1 MRTMMKTLKATTL
14 LVFLLVASNVF
25 GQLKVVR
32 FGMKGGVNLPQQT
45 LSLNDINSIVN
56 DQTYDI
62 SNIQTEF
69 SDGFNI
75 GMITRVSL
83 PLIPVY
89 VHGEAL
95 YTQFDETIAITDGG
109 TDFTINSTVQR
120 LDFPISAGAKIGPAF
135 AGLGATPS
143 IPFANRS
150 DLWTPDVDANFTWG
164 WHIHAGIKLWRILG
178 EVKYES
184 GFGMLA
190 GNVNYNYN
198 DTDYQFELDQRRAQ
212 LVVSLAYF
220 FQ

>member
-1 MRTMMKTLKATTL
+1 MKTLKATTL
-14 LVFLLVASNVF
+14 LVFFLAASNVF

-32 FGMKGGVNLPQQT
+32 FGMKGGMNLPQQT
-45 LSLNDINSIVN
+45 LSLNDINNIVN

-109 TDFTINSTVQR
+109 NDFTINSTVQR

>member
-1 MRTMMKTLKATTL
+1 MKTLKATTL
-14 LVFLLVASNVF
+14 LVFLLVASNAF

-45 LSLNDINSIVN
+45 LSLNDIYSIVN

-69 SDGFNI
+69 SDGVNF

-95 YTQFDETIAITDGG
+95 YTQFDEIIAITDGG
-109 TDFTINSTVQR
+109 IDFNINSTVQR

-135 AGLGATPS
+135 AGVGATPS

-150 DLWTPDVDANFTWG
+150 DLWTADVDANFTWG
-164 WHIHAGIKLWRILG
+164 WHIHAGVKLWRILG
-178 EVKYES
+178 EFKYES

-212 LVVSLAYF
+212 MVISLAYLF
-220 FQ
+220 K

>member
-1 MRTMMKTLKATTL
+1 MKTLKTTTL
-14 LVFLLVASNVF
+14 LVFLLAASNVF

-45 LSLNDINSIVN
+45 LSLNDINNIVN

-120 LDFPISAGAKIGPAF
+120 LDFPISAGAKVGPAF

>member
-1 MRTMMKTLKATTL
+1 MMKTLKATTL
-14 LVFLLVASNVF
+14 LVFLMAASNVF

>member
-1 MRTMMKTLKATTL
+1 MKTLKATTL
-14 LVFLLVASNVF
+14 LVFLLVASNAF

-45 LSLNDINSIVN
+45 LSLNDIYSIVN

-69 SDGFNI
+69 SDGVNF

-95 YTQFDETIAITDGG
+95 YTQFDEIIAITDGG
-109 TDFTINSTVQR
+109 IDFNINSTVQR

-135 AGLGATPS
+135 AGVGATPS

-150 DLWTPDVDANFTWG
+150 DLWTADVDANFTWG
-164 WHIHAGIKLWRILG
+164 WHIHAGVKLWRILG
-178 EVKYES
+178 EFKYES

-212 LVVSLAYF
+212 LVISLAYLF
-220 FQ
+220 K

>member
-1 MRTMMKTLKATTL
+1 MKTLKATTL

-75 GMITRVSL
+75 GLITRVSL

-143 IPFANRS
+143 IPFATRS

>member
-1 MRTMMKTLKATTL
+1 MMKTLKATTL
-14 LVFLLVASNVF
+14 LVFLLAASNVF

-45 LSLNDINSIVN
+45 LSLNDINNIVN

-83 PLIPVY
+83 PLIPAY

-109 TDFTINSTVQR
+109 NDFTINSTVQR
-120 LDFPISAGAKIGPAF
+120 LDFPISAGAKVGPAF

>member
-1 MRTMMKTLKATTL
+1 MKTLKATTL
-14 LVFLLVASNVF
+14 LVFLLAASNVF
-25 GQLKVVR
+25 GQLKVIR
-32 FGMKGGVNLPQQT
+32 FGMKGGVNIPQQT

-109 TDFTINSTVQR
+109 NDFTINSTVQR
-120 LDFPISAGAKIGPAF
+120 LDFPISAGAKVGPAF

>member
-1 MRTMMKTLKATTL
+1 MKTLKIYLLLALLSITTGM
-14 LVFLLVASNVF
+14 S
-25 GQLKVVR
+25 GQIKIIR
-32 FGMKGGVNLPQQT
+32 FGVKGGMNLPQQS
-45 LSLNDINSIVN
+45 LSLNDINDIVN
-56 DQTYDI
+56 NQTYDI

-69 SDGFNI
+69 SDGFNF
-75 GMITRVSL
+75 GMITRISL

-109 TDFTINSTVQR
+109 SEFTINSTVQR

-150 DLWTPDVDANFTWG
+150 DLWTADVDANFTWG
-164 WHIHAGIKLWRILG
+164 WHIHAGIKLWRLLG
-178 EVKYES
+178 EIKYES

-190 GNVNYNYN
+190 GNVNYDYN
-198 DTDYQFELDQRRAQ
+198 GTDYQFELDRRRAQ

-220 FQ
+220 FK

>member
-1 MRTMMKTLKATTL
+1 MKTLKIYLLLALLSITTGM
-14 LVFLLVASNVF
+14 S
-25 GQLKVVR
+25 GQIKIIR
-32 FGMKGGVNLPQQT
+32 FGVKSGMNLPQQT
-45 LSLNDINSIVN
+45 LSLNDINDIVN
-56 DQTYDI
+56 NQTYDI

-69 SDGFNI
+69 SDGFNFGI
-75 GMITRVSL
+75 ITRISL

-109 TDFTINSTVQR
+109 SEFTINSTVQR

-150 DLWTPDVDANFTWG
+150 DLWTADVDANFTWG
-164 WHIHAGIKLWRILG
+164 WHIHAGIKLWRLLG

-190 GNVNYNYN
+190 GNVNYDYN
-198 DTDYQFELDQRRAQ
+198 GTDYQFELDRRRAQ

-220 FQ
+220 FK

>member
-1 MRTMMKTLKATTL
+1 MKTLKIYLLLALLTITTGM
-14 LVFLLVASNVF
+14 S
-25 GQLKVVR
+25 GQIKIIR
-32 FGMKGGVNLPQQT
+32 FGVKGGMNLPQQT
-45 LSLNDINSIVN
+45 LSLNDINDIVN
-56 DQTYDI
+56 NQTYDI

-69 SDGFNI
+69 SDGFNF
-75 GMITRVSL
+75 GMITRISL

-109 TDFTINSTVQR
+109 SEFTINSTVQR

-150 DLWTPDVDANFTWG
+150 DLWTADVDANFTWG
-164 WHIHAGIKLWRILG
+164 WHIHAGIKLWRLLG

-190 GNVNYNYN
+190 GNVNYDYN
-198 DTDYQFELDQRRAQ
+198 GTDYQFELDRRRAQ

-220 FQ
+220 FK

>member
-1 MRTMMKTLKATTL
+1 MKTLKATTL
-14 LVFLLVASNVF
+14 LVFLLAASNVF

-45 LSLNDINSIVN
+45 LSLNDINNIVN

-120 LDFPISAGAKIGPAF
+120 LDFPISAGAKVGPAF

-190 GNVNYNYN
+190 GNVNYDYN

>member
-1 MRTMMKTLKATTL
+1 MKTLKIYLLLALLSITTGM
-14 LVFLLVASNVF
+14 S
-25 GQLKVVR
+25 GQIKIIR
-32 FGMKGGVNLPQQT
+32 FGVKGGMNLPQQS
-45 LSLNDINSIVN
+45 LSLNDINDIVN
-56 DQTYDI
+56 NQTYDI

-69 SDGFNI
+69 SDGFNF
-75 GMITRVSL
+75 GMITRISL

-95 YTQFDETIAITDGG
+95 YTQFDETIAIIDGG
-109 TDFTINSTVQR
+109 SEFTINSTVQR

-150 DLWTPDVDANFTWG
+150 DLWTADVDANFTWG
-164 WHIHAGIKLWRILG
+164 WHIHAGIKLWRLLG
-178 EVKYES
+178 EIKYES

-190 GNVNYNYN
+190 GNVNYDYN
-198 DTDYQFELDQRRAQ
+198 GTDYQFELDRRRAQ

-220 FQ
+220 FK

>member
-1 MRTMMKTLKATTL
+1 MKTLKATTL
-14 LVFLLVASNVF
+14 LVFLLAASNVF

-109 TDFTINSTVQR
+109 NDFTINSTVQR
-120 LDFPISAGAKIGPAF
+120 LDFPISAGAKVGPAF

-150 DLWTPDVDANFTWG
+150 DLWTTDVDANFTWG

>member
-1 MRTMMKTLKATTL
+1 MKTLKATTL
-14 LVFLLVASNVF
+14 LVFLLAASNVF

-109 TDFTINSTVQR
+109 NDFTINSTVQR
-120 LDFPISAGAKIGPAF
+120 LDFPISAGAKVGPAF

>member
-1 MRTMMKTLKATTL
+1 MKTLKATTL
-14 LVFLLVASNVF
+14 LVFLLAASNVF
-25 GQLKVVR
+25 GQLKVIR
-32 FGMKGGVNLPQQT
+32 LGMKGGVNLPQQT

-109 TDFTINSTVQR
+109 NDFTINSTVQR
-120 LDFPISAGAKIGPAF
+120 LDFPISAGAKVGPAF

>member
-1 MRTMMKTLKATTL
+1 MKTLKATTL
-14 LVFLLVASNVF
+14 LVFLLAASNVF

-120 LDFPISAGAKIGPAF
+120 LDFPISAGAKVGPAF

-198 DTDYQFELDQRRAQ
+198 DTDYQFDLDQRRAQ

>member
-1 MRTMMKTLKATTL
+1 MKTLKATTL
-14 LVFLLVASNVF
+14 LVFLLAASNVF

-69 SDGFNI
+69 SDGFNF

-109 TDFTINSTVQR
+109 NDFTINSTVQR
-120 LDFPISAGAKIGPAF
+120 LDFPISAGAKVGPAF

>member
-1 MRTMMKTLKATTL
+1 MKTLKATTL
-14 LVFLLVASNVF
+14 LVFLLAASNVF

-120 LDFPISAGAKIGPAF
+120 LDFPISAGAKVGPAF

-178 EVKYES
+178 EVKYER

>member
-1 MRTMMKTLKATTL
+1 MMKTLKATTL
-14 LVFLLVASNVF
+14 LVFLMAASNVF

-150 DLWTPDVDANFTWG
+150 DLWTPDVDADFTWG

>member
-1 MRTMMKTLKATTL
+1 MKTLKATTL
-14 LVFLLVASNVF
+14 LVFLLAASNVF

-150 DLWTPDVDANFTWG
+150 DLWTPDIDANFTWG

>member
-1 MRTMMKTLKATTL
+1 MKTLKTTTL
-14 LVFLLVASNVF
+14 LVFLLAASNVF

-45 LSLNDINSIVN
+45 LSLNDINNIVN

-109 TDFTINSTVQR
+109 NDFTINSTVQR
-120 LDFPISAGAKIGPAF
+120 LDFPISAGAKVGPAF

>member
-1 MRTMMKTLKATTL
+1 MKTLKATTL

-32 FGMKGGVNLPQQT
+32 FGMKGGMNLPQQT

>member
-1 MRTMMKTLKATTL
+1 MKTLKATTL
-14 LVFLLVASNVF
+14 LVFLLAASNVF

-32 FGMKGGVNLPQQT
+32 FGMKGGMNLPQQT

-89 VHGEAL
+89 LHGEAL

-109 TDFTINSTVQR
+109 NDFTINSTVQR
-120 LDFPISAGAKIGPAF
+120 LDFPISAGAKVGPAF

>member
-1 MRTMMKTLKATTL
+1 MKTLKATTL
-14 LVFLLVASNVF
+14 LVFFLAASNVF

-32 FGMKGGVNLPQQT
+32 FGMKGGMNLPQQT
-45 LSLNDINSIVN
+45 LSLNDINNIVN

>member
-1 MRTMMKTLKATTL
+1 MKTLKTTTL
-14 LVFLLVASNVF
+14 LVFLLAASNVF

-120 LDFPISAGAKIGPAF
+120 LDFPISAGAKVGPAF

>member
-1 MRTMMKTLKATTL
+1 MKTLKIYLLLALLSITTGM
-14 LVFLLVASNVF
+14 S
-25 GQLKVVR
+25 GQIKIIR
-32 FGMKGGVNLPQQT
+32 FGVKGGMNLPQQT
-45 LSLNDINSIVN
+45 LSLNDINDIVN
-56 DQTYDI
+56 NQTYDI

-69 SDGFNI
+69 SDGFNF
-75 GMITRVSL
+75 GMITRISL

-95 YTQFDETIAITDGG
+95 YTQFDETIAITDRGSE
-109 TDFTINSTVQR
+109 FTINSTVQR

-150 DLWTPDVDANFTWG
+150 DLWTADVDANFTWG
-164 WHIHAGIKLWRILG
+164 WHIHAGIKLWRLLG

-190 GNVNYNYN
+190 GNVNYDYN
-198 DTDYQFELDQRRAQ
+198 GTDYQFELDRRRAQ

-220 FQ
+220 FK

>member
-1 MRTMMKTLKATTL
+1 MKTLKATTL

-75 GMITRVSL
+75 GLITRVSL

>member
-1 MRTMMKTLKATTL
+1 
-14 LVFLLVASNVF
+14 
-25 GQLKVVR
+25 
-32 FGMKGGVNLPQQT
+32 
-45 LSLNDINSIVN
+45 
-56 DQTYDI
+56 
-62 SNIQTEF
+62 
-69 SDGFNI
+69 
-75 GMITRVSL
+75 
-83 PLIPVY
+83 
-89 VHGEAL
+89 
-95 YTQFDETIAITDGG
+95 
-109 TDFTINSTVQR
+109 
-120 LDFPISAGAKIGPAF
+120 
-135 AGLGATPS
+135 LGATPS

-150 DLWTPDVDANFTWG
+150 DLWTPDVDADFTWG

>member
-1 MRTMMKTLKATTL
+1 MKTLKATTL
-14 LVFLLVASNVF
+14 LVFLLAASNVF

-32 FGMKGGVNLPQQT
+32 FGMKGGMNLPQQT

-109 TDFTINSTVQR
+109 NDFTINSTVQR

>member
-1 MRTMMKTLKATTL
+1 MKTLKATTL
-14 LVFLLVASNVF
+14 LVFFLAASNVF

-109 TDFTINSTVQR
+109 NDFTINSTVQR

-150 DLWTPDVDANFTWG
+150 DLWTPEVDANFTWG

-198 DTDYQFELDQRRAQ
+198 DTDYQFDLDQRRAQ

>member
-1 MRTMMKTLKATTL
+1 MKTLKATTL
-14 LVFLLVASNVF
+14 LVFFLAASNVF

-32 FGMKGGVNLPQQT
+32 FGMKGGMNLPQQT

-109 TDFTINSTVQR
+109 NDFTINSTVQR

-178 EVKYES
+178 EVMYES

>member
-1 MRTMMKTLKATTL
+1 MKTLKATTL
-14 LVFLLVASNVF
+14 LVFLFAASNVF

>member
-1 MRTMMKTLKATTL
+1 MKTLKATTL
-14 LVFLLVASNVF
+14 LVFLLAASNVF

-198 DTDYQFELDQRRAQ
+198 DTDYQFDLDQRRAQ